1 MTPNRGP
8 VNRCAVRGCVFVGY
22 WPEGGTCREHTVND
36 RNFYAVLRR
45 LQRVRFSN
53 FDFRN
58 WRILLDLTDRPD
70 ARRPSLAEQWEV
82 DE

>member
-22 WPEGGTCREHTVND
+22 WPEGELCPEHR
-36 RNFYAVLRR
+36 RNP
-45 LQRVRFSN
+45 
-53 FDFRN
+53 
-58 WRILLDLTDRPD
+58 LTDGAPTRRPD
-70 ARRPSLAEQWEV
+70 LAETWQV